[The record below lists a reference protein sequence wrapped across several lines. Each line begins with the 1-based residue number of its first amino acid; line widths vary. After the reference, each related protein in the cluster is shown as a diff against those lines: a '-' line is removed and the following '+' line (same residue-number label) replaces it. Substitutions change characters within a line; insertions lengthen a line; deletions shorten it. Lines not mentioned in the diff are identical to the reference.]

1 MCLPAQEPAEPFGH
15 SRHGAEFDEG
25 PRQAAYL
32 MPGMSPQ
39 VHFPV
44 GGLSDEAQRFFD
56 QGVCQQHGFWY
67 FEAERSFRQ
76 VAKLQPDCAMAY
88 WGMAMANVE
97 NAERAA
103 GFVANAVERG
113 AKACR
118 KEQLWIDSL
127 ASYYLVDDACRKEL
141 QSGDAERVK
150 KAKPDLVAKNKA
162 RDKAAKEKL
171 ERQLLKDLG
180 TIVHEFPSDIEAK
193 AFLAVQIWRAYD
205 WGNGIEIVSHTA
217 VDALLDQV
225 FAVAPLHPAHH
236 YRIHLWDRE
245 KAERALRSAA
255 ANGDSA
261 PGIAHQWHM
270 SGHVYDKLHRHAE
283 ATWQQEAASRV
294 DHAQMQRDHVMPF
307 LIHNYAHNQEWLARS
322 LSYVGAADAA
332 LAVAKNLAEL
342 PRHPKWNRVEEGDEI
357 AGYARAR
364 LVQVC
369 EDFELWEQAV
379 HLVRDGWLERS
390 ESVKAE
396 VQRLGL
402 LGRALFRLGRRDEAL
417 RVCSDVDA
425 LLVTARAARAAA
437 IDRAEGEAFAKRQE
451 RDKIRE
457 ASADAGR
464 KPTDG
469 VQSVLDLQREL
480 QGERLLADG
489 DAKQALAEFEAVRDF
504 PKTLLADAFLA
515 AGQHEKAIE
524 LLEAQVKEHPRRFA
538 TTVRLC
544 IALAASSR
552 LEHSQRRDELLQQLR
567 EFAVAVPDGRLGSAS
582 GLAKSATRFNPAISD
597 YRLAAFGDNE
607 ILGRNDTPAFPA
619 DFGPRPA
626 LASLGPVAFRPWANP
641 GFDLRCADGGGRR
654 MIGSQHGR
662 PTLVVFY
669 LGFGCLR
676 CVQQLEALSP
686 KAQAFKDAG
695 IEIVAIG
702 DQTLAKTQEHVR
714 ALGDKKFA
722 FPLLADPEL
731 AAFKAWRCFDDFE
744 QMPLHGTFLVDAEG
758 RVRWQDISFE
768 PFTQVDWLLAESQR
782 LLALPAGA
790 GSK

>member
-1 MCLPAQEPAEPFGH
+1 MRAHPLALLLAATCLPAQEPAESFGH

-39 VHFPV
+39 VHFRV
-44 GGLSDEAQRFFD
+44 EGLGDEAQRFFD

-103 GFVANAVERG
+103 GFISNAVERG

-127 ASYYLVDDACRKEL
+127 ASYYLVDDAGRKEL

-150 KAKPDLVAKNKA
+150 KAKTDLVAKNKT

-193 AFLAVQIWRAYD
+193 AFLAVQIWRAFD

-225 FAVAPLHPAHH
+225 FEKAPLHPAHH

-245 KAERALRSAA
+245 KPERALRSAA

-283 ATWQQEAASRV
+283 AAWQQEAASRV
-294 DHAQMQRDHVMPF
+294 DHAQMQRDRVMPF
-307 LIHNYAHNQEWLARS
+307 LIHNYGHNQEWLARS
-322 LSYVGAADAA
+322 LSYLGRGQQA
-332 LAVAKNLAEL
+332 LALAKNLAEL
-342 PRHPKWNRVEEGDEI
+342 PRHPKFNKVDDGDSI

-369 EDFELWEQAV
+369 EDLELWEDAV
-379 HLVRDGWLERS
+379 VLCRDGHVERS
-390 ESVKAE
+390 ESVKSE

-402 LGRALFRLGRRDEAL
+402 LGRSLFRLGRLDEGE
-417 RVCSDVDA
+417 RVLAEVDA
-425 LLVTARAARAAA
+425 LLVKSRGERAAA
-437 IDRAEGEAFAKRQE
+437 IDKAEGEAFANKQ
-451 RDKIRE
+451 DGNKARE
-457 ASADAGR
+457 VMAEAGR
-464 KPTDG
+464 EPSNS
-469 VQSVLDLQREL
+469 VRSVLDLQREL
-480 QGERLLADG
+480 RGEQLLAKG
-489 DAKQALAEFEAVRDF
+489 DAKAALAEFEVVGDF
-504 PKTLLADAFLA
+504 PKTLLAGAHVA
-515 AGQHEKAIE
+515 AGQPDKAIE
-524 LLEAQVKEHPRRFA
+524 MLEKEVKERPHRAATLARLWSALGALDKPEHEARR
-538 TTVRLC
+538 RD
-544 IALAASSR
+544 IAFELAALPANGYVVAPMLSR
-552 LEHSQRRDELLQQLR
+552 L
-567 EFAVAVPDGRLGSAS
+567 PLGVEV
-582 GLAKSATRFNPAISD
+582 GVKHTPGDPATA
-597 YRLAAFGDNE
+597 
-607 ILGRNDTPAFPA
+607 AFPA
-619 DFGPRPA
+619 DFGARPE
-626 LASLGPVAFRPWANP
+626 LASLGPCFWQPFAHA
-641 GFDLRCADGGGRR
+641 GFDLPCADGGRR
-654 MIGSQHGR
+654 TLGPQRGR
-662 PTLVVFY
+662 PVLVVFY

-686 KAQAFKDAG
+686 KAKAFHDAG

-702 DQTLAKTQEHVR
+702 DQTL
-714 ALGDKKFA
+714 
-722 FPLLADPEL
+722 
-731 AAFKAWRCFDDFE
+731 
-744 QMPLHGTFLVDAEG
+744 
-758 RVRWQDISFE
+758 
-768 PFTQVDWLLAESQR
+768 
-782 LLALPAGA
+782 
-790 GSK
+790 